1 MVGGL
6 TMIIMAVAVV
16 VLITTGARWLLTAR
30 YAPPAP
36 VQSGPL
42 PKALADEIK
51 RNEQAYYLRGMNDAV
66 EFWRLTGSSRTRLCY
81 ETHYGHGIW
90 LPLTPSRH
98 RRPTAYSSASTPQ
111 QSLDCRL
118 TIVRIVAQRIWLSWT
133 CRGDPKIEWSC
144 LMDRLLP
151 YSRIHC
157 RNQEEGRDMADQRRL
172 LFHSTFP
179 MCVCFGP
186 N

>member
-66 EFWRLTGSSRTRLCY
+66 EFWRLTGVVPDTPMLRDALWARHLASPD
-81 ETHYGHGIW
+81 
-90 LPLTPSRH
+90 PLTPSEANSI
-98 RRPTAYSSASTPQ
+98 PPPNAAKLTATITP
-111 QSLDCRL
+111 
-118 TIVRIVAQRIWLSWT
+118 RIPRTTRTALA
-133 CRGDPKIEWSC
+133 G
-144 LMDRLLP
+144 
-151 YSRIHC
+151 
-157 RNQEEGRDMADQRRL
+157 
-172 LFHSTFP
+172 
-179 MCVCFGP
+179 
-186 N
+186 